1 MTIWVYTNYY
11 MDVFSL
17 LPFIFF
23 LIVIGTAV
31 AERINV
37 PYPLV
42 LVVAGLFAGLVPGI
56 PEWHPHGRFV
66 LTLFLPPILF
76 AAARLISWDDIRDN
90 AFEIFSLSVVL
101 VIVKTFA
108 IACILSWL
116 IPQMNF
122 FEALVL
128 GAIISPTDSIAATS
142 ILNKLNAKKHIVRT
156 LEIESLFNDAVS
168 IMLYKISVLF
178 VFGGIIYL
186 NQVTAV
192 TIFSSL
198 GGIALGLGLAY
209 ITGLVVKTFLRDS
222 ENQLPIIMGL
232 ILAYVSYIFAEKLNC
247 SGVLAVCA
255 AGLLYRS
262 AERTLRARTRLSEK
276 ASWDTYVFFLNGLIF
291 VVIGLQLPLYL
302 QHVSRIPIKELV
314 LFSLV
319 TIFTLISLRFIWIAL
334 TDFLSVWIAKKFRK
348 REKLRR
354 FSWGDVLISS
364 WSGMRGLVSLVLALA
379 LPTEIAANVPFPNRE
394 LIIFLTI
401 ITIVFTLLVQGLT
414 LPYLVKWLQA
424 EAGDEKIA
432 EETDR
437 ALRHLTKL
445 AIHYVETSR
454 ESKPCSSGARR
465 MVDNYYESRLLQ
477 FRIAKEGNYEELDL
491 NEEAENLLTNAL
503 EFERDRLQEMLH
515 HGEISAEV
523 YARIFDKLDREE
535 VGFAAY
541 K

>member
-1 MTIWVYTNYY
+1 

-17 LPFIFF
+17 LPFILF
-23 LIVIGTAV
+23 LVVIGTAV

-42 LVVAGLFAGLVPGI
+42 LVVAGLFAGLIPGI
-56 PEWHPHGRFV
+56 PDWHPHGRFV

-90 AFEIFSLSVVL
+90 IVEIFSLSFVL
-101 VIVKTFA
+101 VIVKAFA

-122 FEALVL
+122 FQALVL

-178 VFGGIIYL
+178 VFGGVIYL
-186 NQVTAV
+186 NDVTRS
-192 TIFSSL
+192 TIFGSL
-198 GGIALGLGLAY
+198 GGIAIGLAFAY
-209 ITGLVVKTFLRDS
+209 ITGLVIKTFLRDS

-232 ILAYVSYIFAEKLNC
+232 ILAYISYILAEKMGC

-255 AGLLYRS
+255 AGLLHRS
-262 AERTLRARTRLSEK
+262 SERSLRARTRLSEK

-291 VVIGLQLPLYL
+291 VAIGLQLPLFIE
-302 QHVSRIPIKELV
+302 HVKNIPTGQLI

-334 TDFLSVWIAKKFRK
+334 TDLLSVWFSKKFRK

-354 FSWGDVLISS
+354 FSWRDVLISS
-364 WSGMRGLVSLVLALA
+364 WSGMRGLVSLVLAMA
-379 LPTEIAANVPFPNRE
+379 LPTEIAQNTPFPNRE

-414 LPYLVKWLQA
+414 LPYLVKWLQV
-424 EAGDEKIA
+424 EASDEKIS
-432 EETDR
+432 EDTDR

-445 AIHYVETSR
+445 AIHHVDTTR

-477 FRIAKEGNYEELDL
+477 FRLAKEGHFEELNL
-491 NEEAENLLTNAL
+491 NQEAENLLTNAL
-503 EFERDRLQEMLH
+503 DYERDCLQKMLH

-523 YARIFDKLDREE
+523 YARITDKLDREE